1 MSKLL
6 CGPLICDQTR
16 AMSGSRDIL
25 SNFSMHRPLFFS
37 SYGLYS
43 RSAPSRTLDCARSEP
58 PKFRISSQAGRR
70 HHRRRDMGFGA
81 PQIKPKENENV
92 DRVSYSRRDRG
103 SDDKLV
109 ITLDMEEL
117 KQRAAD
123 RVLVAKRAAQRS
135 VDKVVRVGKDFA
147 DEGVEAWR
155 ELRNS
160 VRVQKDRR
168 VVIAVKRSTINFA
181 GKVLLWS
188 VLGTVFVK
196 FLIYA
201 MREYRWGWDDSSR
214 PRRAVRDRSLG
225 GREVA
230 LGSGFKARERI
241 SGSRNTSSTRVF
253 NPLDGIE
260 SSRSEKVLRSKRD
273 RGTVTKT
280 ARLPGWWPASFMPPS
295 PSIITRQ
302 KAEEKAH
309 SLLQGIMQ
317 KRLIGYD
324 FAFEDMI
331 ELRQLCKTAG
341 MKVKFDTPNTRDTF
355 YRAAINYVL
364 LACCSDTG
372 DASIS
377 DFGSED
383 GVSFIAGLASNIGLE
398 DDRAATMVNAAVA
411 ARTRAGFLQ
420 VRALQLQEKF
430 READEELVKIIRMHS
445 YFQPDSDSPEMEL
458 VARGIESQ
466 FNTEGKVELLK
477 AYEKMGGNKTMRVAE
492 EALGLHLS
500 S

>member
-6 CGPLICDQTR
+6 YGPTIYNQTK
-16 AMSGSRDIL
+16 AMDGSRDIL
-25 SNFSMHRPLFFS
+25 SNFNTYSPLFVS

-43 RSAPSRTLDCARSEP
+43 RIAPSWTLDRTRTEP
-58 PKFRISSQAGRR
+58 PKLRVSYHAGRR
-70 HHRRRDMGFGA
+70 HHRRRGTGFGA
-81 PQIKPKENENV
+81 PQTKPKENENV
-92 DRVSYSRRDRG
+92 DMVRYSRSDRG
-103 SDDKLV
+103 SDDKVV
-109 ITLDMEEL
+109 ITLDMEEW

-188 VLGTVFVK
+188 VLGTVFMK
-196 FLIYA
+196 LLIYA
-201 MREYRWGWDDSSR
+201 MREYRWGWEDSSR

-225 GREVA
+225 GREVV
-230 LGSGFKARERI
+230 LGSGFKAREGI
-241 SGSRNTSSTRVF
+241 SRKRNLSSTRVF
-253 NPLDGIE
+253 NPLDGVE

-273 RGTVTKT
+273 RGAVTKT

-302 KAEEKAH
+302 NADEKAH

-341 MKVKFDTPNTRDTF
+341 IKVKFDTPNTRDTF
-355 YRAAINYVL
+355 YRDAINYVL

-372 DASIS
+372 GESMS
-377 DFGSED
+377 EFGSED

-420 VRALQLQEKF
+420 VRALQLQGKF
-430 READEELVKIIRMHS
+430 RESDEELVKITRMHS

-458 VARGIESQ
+458 VARGLESQ
-466 FNTEGKVELLK
+466 FNTEGKLELLK
-477 AYEKMGGNKTMRVAE
+477 AYEKMGGSKTRRVAE